1 MKSFAK
7 LSLFLVVCTVVI
19 VGLSCNL
26 TTPAPSNN
34 GNISMQTPTA
44 TKNPTSIPIEKS
56 PLSPTDSAKDTPLP
70 ETVATTPPSPTNA
83 PEQETPVNAEP
94 TSMPAQSCTDTD
106 EVCIVSGFFLAERPI
121 GPDGRNILD
130 PSSRFGV
137 YQAAKKD
144 VIRGV
149 YFLNST
155 GTPVRAVADGTV
167 LVAGDDSNASYGS
180 YPNTYGNLVILRHQ
194 LPGLDQ
200 TVFTLYA
207 HLSQVSVKVDE
218 NVQAGQ
224 EIGLVGSSGNIFGS
238 TLRFEVRVG
247 ENSYQLVRNPELW
260 LPPLPDENGQLHG
273 VLAGR
278 ILDSSGNFVE
288 ISNIVIERLAGPG
301 LAALDQFYVQTYA
314 RDDLKGLAPF
324 EESFALGDL
333 PPGQYQVTFYL
344 NGFYQ
349 KVIEIEPGKLT
360 LVTFIVP

>member
-7 LSLFLVVCTVVI
+7 LSIFLVVCAMVI
-19 VGLSCNL
+19 AGLSCNL
-26 TTPAPSNN
+26 TALAPSDN
-34 GNISMQTPTA
+34 GSTSTQAPAA
-44 TKNPTSIPIEKS
+44 TKNPTSTPIGKN
-56 PLSPTDSAKDTPLP
+56 PLSPTDAAKATPSP
-70 ETVATTPPSPTNA
+70 ETIATTLPSPTRL
-83 PEQETPVNAEP
+83 PEP
-94 TSMPAQSCTDTD
+94 TSMPTQSCTD
-106 EVCIVSGFFLAERPI
+106 EICIVSGFFLTERPI
-121 GPDGRNILD
+121 DPDGRNILD

-137 YQAAKKD
+137 YQAAKRD
-144 VIRGV
+144 VIRGN

-167 LVAGDDSNASYGS
+167 LVAGDDSNTSYS
-180 YPNTYGNLVILRHQ
+180 SNPNTYGNLVILRHQ
-194 LPGLDQ
+194 LPGFDQ

-218 NVQAGQ
+218 KVQAGQ

-260 LPPLPDENGQLHG
+260 LPPLPDENGQLYG

-278 ILDSSGNFVE
+278 ILDSAGNFVE
-288 ISNIVIERLAGPG
+288 ISNIVIERLSGPG
-301 LAALDQFYVQTYA
+301 QAALDQFYVQTYA

-333 PPGQYQVTFYL
+333 QPGQYQVTFFL